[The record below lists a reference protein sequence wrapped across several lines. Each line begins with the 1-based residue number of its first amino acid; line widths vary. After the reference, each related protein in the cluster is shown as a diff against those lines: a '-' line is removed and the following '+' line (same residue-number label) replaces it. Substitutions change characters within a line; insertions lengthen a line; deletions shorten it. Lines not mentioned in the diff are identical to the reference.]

1 MSFAVPSEAE
11 LAALSTQVVIAAF
24 ALGAAFGAVVHRTN
38 FCTMGSVAD
47 IVGFGDWTRMRMWAL
62 AVAVAIAGT
71 AALAA
76 FGLIDPAASFYTTP
90 RFTPLAYVVGGL
102 LFGFGMVLAGG
113 CGSKSLVRA
122 GAGSL
127 KALVVVCV
135 MGLFAYIT
143 LRGVLGVFR
152 VYGLEAVGV
161 EFATTQDLPSLVAG
175 DAGGPGARLA
185 IAAAVA
191 GALLLFVL
199 RDRAA
204 LSRDVLMGGLGVGAV
219 IVGVWFV
226 SGHLGHVFEHPS
238 TLEEAYVRTNSGRME
253 ALSFVAP
260 VAWTL
265 DYLMFFSDAG
275 KVMTIGVAAVL
286 GVLAGAA
293 ASAVASGRFRWEGF
307 RDTEDTAN
315 HLVGAGLMGFGGVT
329 ALGCTIGQG
338 LSGVSMLALGS
349 FMTIAAII
357 AGAVAGLR
365 YQAWRIERLA

>member
-1 MSFAVPSEAE
+1 MLSPSEIAS
-11 LAALSTQVVIAAF
+11 LSTQVVWLSF
-24 ALGAAFGAVVHRTN
+24 ALGAIFGALVHRTN

-47 IVGFGDWTRMRMWAL
+47 IVSFGDWTRMRMWAL
-62 AVAVAIAGT
+62 AVAVAVIGT
-71 AALAA
+71 TALATA
-76 FGLIDPAASFYTTP
+76 GLIDPADSFYTTR

-143 LRGVLGVFR
+143 LRGVLAVVRARGIESFV
-152 VYGLEAVGV
+152 LEL
-161 EFATTQDLPSLVAG
+161 ATSQDLPSVLS
-175 DAGGPGARLA
+175 GGAALA
-185 IAAAVA
+185 TTRITVAAVA
-191 GALLLFVL
+191 ALALLVFVL

-204 LSRDVLMGGLGVGAV
+204 LNRDVLLGGIGVGAV
-219 IVGVWFV
+219 IVAVWYV
-226 SGHLGHVFEHPS
+226 SGHLGHVLEHPD
-238 TLEEAYVRTNSGRME
+238 TLEEAYLRTNSGRME

-265 DYLMFFSDAG
+265 DYLMFFTDASKAITVG
-275 KVMTIGVAAVL
+275 IAAVC

-293 ASAVASGRFRWEGF
+293 LNAVISGRFRWEGF

-315 HLVGAGLMGFGGVT
+315 NLVGAALMGFGGVT
-329 ALGCTIGQG
+329 AMGCTIGQG
-338 LSGVSMLALGS
+338 LSGVSMLAVGS
-349 FMTIAAII
+349 IITVAAIVV
-357 AGAVAGLR
+357 GAVLGLR
-365 YQAWRIERLA
+365 YQAWRIERTA

>member
-1 MSFAVPSEAE
+1 MFSEAE
-11 LAALSTQVVIAAF
+11 VASLSTQVVIAAF
-24 ALGAAFGAVVHRTN
+24 ALGAVFGAVVHRTN

-90 RFTPLAYVVGGL
+90 RFTPLAYVVGGA

-135 MGLFAYIT
+135 MGLVAYVT
-143 LRGVLGVFR
+143 LRGVLAVLR
-152 VYGLEAVGV
+152 VYGLEAVGF
-161 EFATTQDLPSLVAG
+161 ELAGPQDLPSLVAG
-175 DAGGPGARLA
+175 AHSGPGARLA
-185 IAAAVA
+185 FAAAVA

-204 LSRDVLMGGLGVGAV
+204 LSRDVLIGGFGVGAV
-219 IVGVWFV
+219 VVAVWFV
-226 SGHLGHVFEHPS
+226 SGHLGHVAEHPS
-238 TLEEAYVRTNSGRME
+238 TLEAAYLRTNSGRME

-260 VAWTL
+260 LAWTL
-265 DYLMFFSDAG
+265 DYLMFFSDAS
-275 KVMTIGVAAVL
+275 KVMTIGIAAVL

-293 ASAVASGRFRWEGF
+293 ANAVASGRFRWEGF

-315 HLVGAGLMGFGGVT
+315 HLAGAALMGFGGVT

-338 LSGVSMLALGS
+338 LSGVSMLAAGS
-349 FMTIAAII
+349 FVTVAAII
-357 AGAVAGLR
+357 GGAVAALR

>member
-1 MSFAVPSEAE
+1 MPSEAE